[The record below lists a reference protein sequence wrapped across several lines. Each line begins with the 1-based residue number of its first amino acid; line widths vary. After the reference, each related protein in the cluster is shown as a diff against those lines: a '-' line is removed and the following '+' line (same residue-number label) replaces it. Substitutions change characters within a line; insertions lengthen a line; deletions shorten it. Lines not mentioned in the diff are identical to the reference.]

1 MRGWGLPPKHSDGV
15 SVFLLEINV
24 AGARSPRA
32 GWLGLG
38 ITRQSRPPGP
48 QTLPGQNQLK
58 FWGEDTGKNVCVY
71 C

>member
-1 MRGWGLPPKHSDGV
+1 MLLVLAVPVQGGWGWASQG
-15 SVFLLEINV
+15 
-24 AGARSPRA
+24 SPD
-32 GWLGLG
+32 
-38 ITRQSRPPGP
+38 PPGP